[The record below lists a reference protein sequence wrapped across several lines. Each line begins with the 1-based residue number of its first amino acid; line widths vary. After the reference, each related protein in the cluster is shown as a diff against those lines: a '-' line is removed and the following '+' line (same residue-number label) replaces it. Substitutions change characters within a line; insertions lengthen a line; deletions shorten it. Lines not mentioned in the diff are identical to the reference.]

1 MVHPSW
7 VCDDDDDYDDDDCG
21 CGQRCRSPLERLA
34 AREFQKVGVS
44 ERAYT
49 TIYHDISPN
58 QFKWQL

>member
-1 MVHPSW
+1 MM
-7 VCDDDDDYDDDDCG
+7 DDDDDDDCG

-58 QFKWQL
+58 KFKWQL